1 MKKVFFEKV
10 GKPEE
15 ILQIQEVAIAEPKA
29 GEVRIRVHYS
39 PINPSDVMF
48 VQGLYGIRPIL
59 PSGAGFEG
67 SGIIDQVGE
76 GVNFPI
82 GMKVSFVDIGVWAEY
97 ICISAKAVL
106 PLPEKMSLE
115 VGAQAFVNPFTA
127 WAMLHESGL
136 KAGEW
141 LLLTAGGSS
150 FAQLVIQLAKEKG
163 IKTIATVRRN
173 DQIEQL
179 RNLGANE
186 VVNTSEIYLPKAVK
200 QITEGKG
207 VKYCFDALG
216 GETGGQV
223 IECLAV
229 GGTMQVFG
237 MLSLQNTP
245 IHNGLVLF
253 KNLTIKGFWLS
264 TWITQISKETR
275 NLLVPEV
282 MKLLSKESNITIDGI
297 YPIEDVI
304 KAIQHSE
311 SEGRKG
317 KILLKMIK

>member
-1 MKKVFFEKV
+1 MKKVIFEKA
-10 GKPEE
+10 GKAEQV
-15 ILQIQEVAIAEPKA
+15 LQIQEVAIPEPKA

-39 PINPSDVMF
+39 PINPSDTMF
-48 VQGLYGIRPIL
+48 IQGLYGIRPIL

-67 SGIIDQVGE
+67 SGIIDKVGE
-76 GVNFPI
+76 GVNYSV
-82 GMKVSFVDIGVWAEY
+82 GMKVSFTDIGVWSEY

-106 PLPEKMSLE
+106 PLPAEMPLE
-115 VGAQAFVNPFTA
+115 IGAQAFVNPFTA

-150 FAQLVIQLAKEKG
+150 FAQLVLQLAKEKG

-179 RNLGANE
+179 KALGATE

-245 IHNGLVLF
+245 VHNGLVLF
-253 KNLTIKGFWLS
+253 KNLTIKGFWLT
-264 TWITQISKETR
+264 TWIVQIDKETK
-275 NLLVPEV
+275 NLLVKEV
-282 MKLLSKESNITIDGI
+282 MKLLSKESTLTIDGI
-297 YPIEDVI
+297 YSLEETV

-317 KILLKMIK
+317 KILLKMI